1 MEKIKFIQI
10 NIFKGKYL
18 DSLIAYLTQED
29 PDFIA
34 MQEVTSRGFN
44 LTDDKGANLF
54 EELRKRLGMDG
65 VYHGDLKLRDD
76 PQSTFGNAV
85 FSKHKI
91 LSSNVVILKT
101 SEPVTLE
108 ELDGESAAEIRP
120 LISRHLLAARIELFG
135 KEIEIMSWHGA
146 WTAPPVDTAET
157 LRQSRLVANYLNSL
171 RVPFILGGDLN
182 NTPDSKTVSLINKV
196 ANNLMLGSSVVQ
208 TTHPKIHKIAPRGYL
223 IDYIFTS
230 KDIKMIK
237 IGVPQI
243 TVSDHL
249 PVVAYVDF

>member
-65 VYHGDLKLRDD
+65 VYNGDLKLRDD